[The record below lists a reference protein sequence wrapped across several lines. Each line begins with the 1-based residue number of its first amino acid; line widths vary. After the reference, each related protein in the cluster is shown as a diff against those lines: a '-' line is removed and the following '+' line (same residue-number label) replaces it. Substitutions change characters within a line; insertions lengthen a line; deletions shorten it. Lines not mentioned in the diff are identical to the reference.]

1 MLLAPGG
8 EARGK
13 QKSRFRLIRGHSPN
27 LGFIP
32 RVRRPMNYFR
42 LRPPAAH
49 TGVAQKM
56 IKLTERQLEAA
67 AKPGPKPFEVVV
79 GPTPGLRLSVQPSG
93 AMSWCLRYRA
103 NGRGRKL
110 VFARYP
116 GLPLPEARKVA
127 AGLYGQVASGR
138 DPGAERKSSR
148 RREAEAK
155 APVRDTIEKVAR
167 QYLKHA
173 AARTRA
179 STAAEASRILRV
191 YVLPA
196 WKGKRLSEIDKG
208 TVRSLIA
215 DIAGRAPIMAN

>member
-1 MLLAPGG
+1 MLLTPGG

-42 LRPPAAH
+42 LRPSAAH

-116 GLPLPEARKVA
+116 GLPPRSAQGCCRPLWAGIAIPIQPRSVKALALWAEHVERCAGNIIIAR
-127 AGLYGQVASGR
+127 
-138 DPGAERKSSR
+138 
-148 RREAEAK
+148 
-155 APVRDTIEKVAR
+155 
-167 QYLKHA
+167 
-173 AARTRA
+173 
-179 STAAEASRILRV
+179 AAESVALPQEEASELC
-191 YVLPA
+191 A
-196 WKGKRLSEIDKG
+196 
-208 TVRSLIA
+208 A
-215 DIAGRAPIMAN
+215 